1 MSPAFSRHYVSK
13 HLFLESEM
21 AFPLPPPPHRPG
33 FSDKEIFLVEASL
46 VFELPH
52 MTFPSELY
60 LVRGKRCFSGL
71 VLLLLTVHLDF
82 LFVFWFLCKL
92 RTVSFFPK
100 HYSLWETLTFLV
112 LTFNFPRKYRTFR
125 PARAERPEV
134 CVFTVSPGRVRAA
147 EKHVFEWLCF

>member
-1 MSPAFSRHYVSK
+1 
-13 HLFLESEM
+13 M

-82 LFVFWFLCKL
+82 FVC
-92 RTVSFFPK
+92 
-100 HYSLWETLTFLV
+100 FLV
-112 LTFNFPRKYRTFR
+112 FMQTSYCFLF
-125 PARAERPEV
+125 
-134 CVFTVSPGRVRAA
+134 SPNTTPFGKR
-147 EKHVFEWLCF
+147 